1 MAKLR
6 TVFFD
11 VGQTLLA
18 PNLDVTLEPLHRRG
32 IQPTGEQLDA
42 TEIRARR
49 KMDDLR
55 LKHQDSVDASYAD
68 IYFGDLMQQF
78 GLTDTAIKQEL
89 IARGRNALNY
99 TRMLPSVPET
109 LAKLSNRFQMAV
121 ISNADG
127 NIERLLHN
135 VGLADFFASIT
146 DSTVFGRE
154 KPAPEIFHHALDTV
168 GAKPEHSVYVGD
180 VYSIDYVGA
189 TAVGMKAVLV
199 DRLGTYEGLAV
210 PRISRMDDLEN
221 TLTALDA

>member
-18 PNLDVTLEPLHRRG
+18 PNLDVTLEPLHGRG
-32 IQPTGEQLDA
+32 IHPTREQLDA

-68 IYFGDLMQQF
+68 IYFGDLMEQF
-78 GLTDTAIKQEL
+78 DLNDPAIKQEL

-127 NIERLLHN
+127 NIEQLLRN
-135 VGLADFFASIT
+135 VGLASFFASIT